1 MPLLPRPL
9 QKPNE
14 EWAMDFI
21 SDGLASGQ
29 AIRALTVL
37 DHFTRECVAIEVD
50 TSLSGERVAR
60 VLGQAGARR
69 GWPQRF
75 DVRRYSTATF
85 PASTMLAF
93 QMLRIIVVKSRP

>member
-1 MPLLPRPL
+1 
-9 QKPNE
+9 
-14 EWAMDFI
+14 MDFI

-60 VLGQAGARR
+60 VLGQAGSTPGLA
-69 GWPQRF
+69 PA
-75 DVRRYSTATF
+75 VRREAIQYA
-85 PASTMLAF
+85 ASQRTTMLAF